1 MKGLKVLLEFC
12 VPAVMCPLE
21 TFLQLHLFDIVALVF
36 VLLPLKMHMVG
47 VWCKQ
52 MGTIKNSKKPLLEI
66 FHRTKSKFCV
76 YFISKFSFGK

>member
-36 VLLPLKMHMVG
+36 VLLPLKNAYGRGLVQTNG
-47 VWCKQ
+47 Y
-52 MGTIKNSKKPLLEI
+52 N
-66 FHRTKSKFCV
+66 
-76 YFISKFSFGK
+76 